1 MAPRQAKRNIQKVGR
16 RCSVP
21 KGEQARPQGIK
32 KERPQLSPRRSPRL
46 RRLDRTISKDSEP
59 KDPLPSPTSKTPGKE
74 FLQIKDRKRK
84 RSQENEP
91 TLPPCATSSQK
102 RRRKSPPQSAIE
114 DTIGENAAVGDSG
127 EEINPLEYWRRELRW
142 PKEYFESES
151 NMNHLLA
158 RKKSSSSLRGKKL
171 ETGSAAPSST
181 TPSDQKPREA
191 KSAPYQSPQYRILLE
206 TKGSFMRKSDLGIA
220 DTSKT
225 VCRTLLEAQQIVPE
239 DSLFQDDLFNET
251 CEMIQDRNEAKV
263 IQDIAR
269 LIVPSA
275 QSLALKGAKHL
286 KTLIESVNE
295 AWDNSIALTKPCPQ
309 PDYAVGFKRTAFTE
323 DQLQKIQPYIGG
335 FSEMSLFIS
344 TYYMYFPFFTCEV
357 KCGAAALDVADRQ
370 NAHSMTMAVRGVV
383 ELFRL
388 VKREKELHR
397 EILAF
402 SVSHDHRMVRI
413 YGHYPMIDGNKT
425 TFYRH
430 PIHEFSFTALDG
442 KEKWTTYKFTKNVY
456 DKWMPTHLKRIYSVI
471 DDLPLNP
478 DFEVLEQS
486 EPGESGL
493 SQGLESH
500 YISDQSSYEATSLLE
515 EANSQSSRVGSREV
529 TPDTSL
535 SQRIDGKSFKKP
547 RKRARPLELRQFQD
561 AG

>member
-1 MAPRQAKRNIQKVGR
+1 MPLSSCYA
-16 RCSVP
+16 
-21 KGEQARPQGIK
+21 IK
-32 KERPQLSPRRSPRL
+32 LTQVKFP
-46 RRLDRTISKDSEP
+46 
-59 KDPLPSPTSKTPGKE
+59 
-74 FLQIKDRKRK
+74 QIKDRKRK
-84 RSQENEP
+84 RSQEDAL
-91 TLPPCATSSQK
+91 TLPSSATPSQK
-102 RRRKSPPQSAIE
+102 RPRKSPPQSPIE
-114 DTIGENAAVGDSG
+114 GTIGENAAVGDSG

-142 PKEYFESES
+142 PKEYFESET

-158 RKKSSSSLRGKKL
+158 RKKSSSSFRGKQS
-171 ETGSAAPSST
+171 EAGSAAPSST

-206 TKGSFMRKSDLGIA
+206 TKGSFMRKSDLGIT

-225 VCRTLLEAQQIVPE
+225 VCRSLLEAEQIVPE
-239 DSLFQDDLFNET
+239 DSLFQDDLFDET

-275 QSLALKGAKHL
+275 QSLAIRGAKRL

-295 AWDNSIALTKPCPQ
+295 GWDNSIALTKPRPQ

-323 DQLQKIQPYIGG
+323 DQLKKIQPFIGG
-335 FSEMSLFIS
+335 FSEMSLFMG
-344 TYYMYFPFFTCEV
+344 TYYMYFPFLTCEV

-402 SVSHDHRMVRI
+402 SVSHDDRTVRI
-413 YGHYPMIDGNKT
+413 YGHYPVIDGKKT

-430 PIHEFSFTALDG
+430 PIREFSFTELDG
-442 KEKWTTYKFTKNVY
+442 KEKWTAYKFTKNVY
-456 DKWMPTHLKRIYSVI
+456 DIWMPSHLKRICSVI
-471 DDLPLNP
+471 DDLPPDL
-478 DFEVLEQS
+478 DFESSEQS

-500 YISDQSSYEATSLLE
+500 HLSDQSSHDATPLLE
-515 EANSQSSRVGSREV
+515 EADSQSSRVGSRDV

-535 SQRIDGKSFKKP
+535 SQRIDGKAFKKP
-547 RKRARPLELRQFQD
+547 KKRARPVELHQPRD

>member
-1 MAPRQAKRNIQKVGR
+1 MPLSSYYA
-16 RCSVP
+16 
-21 KGEQARPQGIK
+21 IK
-32 KERPQLSPRRSPRL
+32 LTQVK
-46 RRLDRTISKDSEP
+46 
-59 KDPLPSPTSKTPGKE
+59 

-91 TLPPCATSSQK
+91 TLPSSATSSQK

-158 RKKSSSSLRGKKL
+158 RKKSSSSLRGKQL

-239 DSLFQDDLFNET
+239 VSLFQDDLFDET

-275 QSLALKGAKHL
+275 QSLAIRGAKHL

-295 AWDNSIALTKPCPQ
+295 GWDNSIALTKPRPQ

-323 DQLQKIQPYIGG
+323 DQLKKIQPFIGG
-335 FSEMSLFIS
+335 FSEMSLFMS
-344 TYYMYFPFFTCEV
+344 TYYMYFPFLTCEV

-402 SVSHDHRMVRI
+402 SVSHDDRTVRI
-413 YGHYPMIDGNKT
+413 YGQYPVIDGNKT

-442 KEKWTTYKFTKNVY
+442 KEKWTAYKFTKNVY
-456 DKWMPTHLKRIYSVI
+456 DKWMPTHLKRICSVI
-471 DDLPLNP
+471 DDLPLDP
-478 DFEVLEQS
+478 DFEVSEQS

-500 YISDQSSYEATSLLE
+500 HLSDQSSYDAASLLE
-515 EANSQSSRVGSREV
+515 EADSQSSRVGSREV

-535 SQRIDGKSFKKP
+535 SQRIDGKAFKKP
-547 RKRARPLELRQFQD
+547 KKRARPVELHQSQD

>member
-16 RCSVP
+16 QCSVP

-46 RRLDRTISKDSEP
+46 RRQDRTISKDSEP
-59 KDPLPSPTSKTPGKE
+59 KYPLPSPTSKTPGKE
-74 FLQIKDRKRK
+74 IKDRKRK

-91 TLPPCATSSQK
+91 TLPSSATSSQK

-158 RKKSSSSLRGKKL
+158 RKKSSSSLRGKQL

-239 DSLFQDDLFNET
+239 DSLFQDDLFDET

-263 IQDIAR
+263 IQDVAR

-275 QSLALKGAKHL
+275 QSLAIRGAKHL

-295 AWDNSIALTKPCPQ
+295 GWDNSIALTKPRPQ

-323 DQLQKIQPYIGG
+323 DQLKKIQPFIGG
-335 FSEMSLFIS
+335 FSEMSLFMG
-344 TYYMYFPFFTCEV
+344 TYYMYFPFLTCEV

-402 SVSHDHRMVRI
+402 SISHDHRTVRI
-413 YGHYPMIDGNKT
+413 YGHYPVIDGKKT

-430 PIHEFSFTALDG
+430 PIREFSFTELDG
-442 KEKWTTYKFTKNVY
+442 KEKWTAYKFTKNVY
-456 DKWMPTHLKRIYSVI
+456 DIWMPTHLKRICSVI
-471 DDLPLNP
+471 DDLPLDP
-478 DFEVLEQS
+478 DFEVSEQS
-486 EPGESGL
+486 ELGESGL

-500 YISDQSSYEATSLLE
+500 HLSDQSSYDAASLLE
-515 EANSQSSRVGSREV
+515 EADSQSSRVGSRDV

-535 SQRIDGKSFKKP
+535 SQRIDGKAFKKP
-547 RKRARPLELRQFQD
+547 KKRARPVELHQSQD

>member
-1 MAPRQAKRNIQKVGR
+1 MPLSSCYA
-16 RCSVP
+16 
-21 KGEQARPQGIK
+21 IK
-32 KERPQLSPRRSPRL
+32 LTQVKFP
-46 RRLDRTISKDSEP
+46 
-59 KDPLPSPTSKTPGKE
+59 
-74 FLQIKDRKRK
+74 QIKDRKRK
-84 RSQENEP
+84 RSQEDEP
-91 TLPPCATSSQK
+91 TLPSSATPSQK
-102 RRRKSPPQSAIE
+102 RPRTSPPQSPIE
-114 DTIGENAAVGDSG
+114 DAIGENAAVGDSG

-142 PKEYFESES
+142 PKEYFEPES

-158 RKKSSSSLRGKKL
+158 RKKSSSSLRGKL
-171 ETGSAAPSST
+171 SEAGSATPSST

-191 KSAPYQSPQYRILLE
+191 KSAPYQSPQYKILLE

-225 VCRTLLEAQQIVPE
+225 VCRTLLEAEQIVPK
-239 DSLFQDDLFNET
+239 DSLFQDDLFDET

-275 QSLALKGAKHL
+275 QSLAIRGAKRL

-295 AWDNSIALTKPCPQ
+295 GWDNSIALTKPRPQ

-323 DQLQKIQPYIGG
+323 DQLKKIQPFIGG
-335 FSEMSLFIS
+335 FSEMSLFMG
-344 TYYMYFPFFTCEV
+344 TYYMYFPFLTCEV

-370 NAHSMTMAVRGVV
+370 NAHSMTIALRGIV

-402 SVSHDHRMVRI
+402 SISHDHSTARI
-413 YGHYPMIDGNKT
+413 YGHYALIDGSKT

-430 PIHEFSFTALDG
+430 PIKKFDFTSEEG
-442 KEKWTTYKFTKNVY
+442 KDKWTSYKFTKNVY
-456 DKWMPTHLKRIYSVI
+456 DIWMPTHLKRICSVI
-471 DDLPLNP
+471 DELPPDLN
-478 DFEVLEQS
+478 FEVSQLS

-500 YISDQSSYEATSLLE
+500 HLSDQTSHDAASLE
-515 EANSQSSRVGSREV
+515 EADSQSSRVDSRDV
-529 TPDTSL
+529 TPDTSM
-535 SQRIDGKSFKKP
+535 SQRIDGKAFKKP
-547 RKRARPLELRQFQD
+547 KKRARPVELHQSQD
-561 AG
+561 AV